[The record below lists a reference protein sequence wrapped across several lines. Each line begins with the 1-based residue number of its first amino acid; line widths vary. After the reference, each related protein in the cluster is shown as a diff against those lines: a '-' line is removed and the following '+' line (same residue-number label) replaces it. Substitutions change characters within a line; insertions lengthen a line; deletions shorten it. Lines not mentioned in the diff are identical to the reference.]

1 MSLEKKIR
9 KTPEF
14 STMYHAQ
21 INNISTASKQK
32 SNKKEAPNISEIM
45 NYLPHHTILNV
56 NKPGKLG
63 LSLMH
68 LSKCE
73 TIRHRFV
80 TYTLRLIYGLLDHIM
95 LVCVFGEI
103 YFPCCTNWS
112 LRELP
117 H

>member
-21 INNISTASKQK
+21 INNISTANNQK

-45 NYLPHHTILNV
+45 NYLPHHTILNI

-68 LSKCE
+68 LQNIKIFHLMI
-73 TIRHRFV
+73 IR
-80 TYTLRLIYGLLDHIM
+80 YQGLLNNLLNNLMSVLTIFRHGKYAVIADIKSMFH
-95 LVCVFGEI
+95 
-103 YFPCCTNWS
+103 
-112 LRELP
+112 
-117 H
+117 